1 MIKLRSLEKKKNAVN
16 NVMDETI
23 KFICCY
29 FICLLFV
36 SVCWIGLEYVFE
48 GCVHISGV
56 DGFVAA
62 ILGWFVAD
70 RMCD

>member
-1 MIKLRSLEKKKNAVN
+1 MNDTV
-16 NVMDETI
+16 

-29 FICLLFV
+29 FICLLIV
-36 SVCWIGLEYVFE
+36 SACWVGLEYIIE
-48 GCVHISGV
+48 GYVHSSEI

-62 ILGWFVAD
+62 IFSWFIAD